1 MNNFSC
7 RRRFFFSYFFA
18 STLIGRWAPMP
29 DYIRY
34 VIYVIYVLY
43 FWLDMYIGHG
53 G

>member
-53 G
+53 S